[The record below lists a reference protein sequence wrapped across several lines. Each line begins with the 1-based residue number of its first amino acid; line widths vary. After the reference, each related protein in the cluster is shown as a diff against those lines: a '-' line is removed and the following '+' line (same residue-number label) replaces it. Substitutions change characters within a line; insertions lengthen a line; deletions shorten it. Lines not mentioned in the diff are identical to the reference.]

1 MQRDWGFRWQLG
13 LWLLLSLV
21 VGSGCGSVITPPPPT
36 ATQTSAASAPGT
48 APAITPT
55 EDLPAVPLTPIP
67 PTPTFTPTPSPT
79 PVIHIVGSG
88 DTLFGIAIEYGV
100 ASEAIQETNGL
111 DNPNALSIGQSLI
124 IPIGEDEAEPAVAAP
139 QDNLLLPTPTPV
151 PLDIQGIAL
160 YPTAV
165 GGVWCVGEIR
175 NTAATPMTNLQA
187 RVTLVGADGGVVASE
202 IALAA
207 ADYLP
212 PERTAP
218 FAVLFTEDVPEN
230 VDVQITLL
238 RAETVG
244 AITAA
249 FVPLPVEGTEGAF
262 AGPQYQVSGRA
273 VNDGGYALARITVV
287 VTLRDAEGRVL
298 AYRQAVLDAAEIGDA
313 TTPFAVLLTPR
324 GDSEPAAFDVLAW
337 GHRAN

>member
-1 MQRDWGFRWQLG
+1 MLRRRGLG
-13 LWLLLSLV
+13 RRVALLLLV
-21 VGSGCGSVITPPPPT
+21 LALGAGCGSVITPPPPKVT
-36 ATQTSAASAPGT
+36 GTSTVPLPGT

-55 EDLPAVPLTPIP
+55 DNAQAVPLTPIP

-79 PVIHIVGSG
+79 PVIHIVGAG

-124 IPIGEDEAEPAVAAP
+124 IPIGEDEGESAVADP
-139 QDNLLLPTPTPV
+139 QDMLLLPTPTPV
-151 PLDIQGIAL
+151 PLDVQGLAL

-165 GGVWCVGEIR
+165 GGVWCMGEIR
-175 NTAATPMTNLQA
+175 NTTAVPVTNLQA
-187 RVTLVGADGGVVASE
+187 RVTLVNKDGVRVASD
-202 IALAA
+202 ITLAA

-218 FAVLFTEDVPEN
+218 FHLLFSEEVPE
-230 VDVQITLL
+230 DAGVQVELL
-238 RAETVG
+238 RAENVG

-249 FVPLPVEGTEGAF
+249 FVPLPVQGTEGAF
-262 AGPQYQVSGRA
+262 AGPQYRVRGRV
-273 VNDGGYALARITVV
+273 VNESGYALARITVV

-298 AYRQAVLDAAEIGDA
+298 AYRQAVLEADELGGAA
-313 TTPFAVLLTPR
+313 TSFSVLLTPR
-324 GDSEPAAFDVLAW
+324 GESEPAAFDVLAW